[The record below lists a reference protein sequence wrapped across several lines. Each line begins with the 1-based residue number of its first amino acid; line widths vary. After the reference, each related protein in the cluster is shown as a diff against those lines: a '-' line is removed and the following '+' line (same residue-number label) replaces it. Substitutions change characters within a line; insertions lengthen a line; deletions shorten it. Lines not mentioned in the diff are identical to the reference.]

1 MQYKAVFRT
10 NISNFKG
17 AMPYATPYVALLFL
31 YSYQPC
37 PSGRRAFRLDYM
49 RKPRKQ

>member
-17 AMPYATPYVALLFL
+17 AMPYATPCVVFGAVLLFL
-31 YSYQPC
+31 
-37 PSGRRAFRLDYM
+37 
-49 RKPRKQ
+49 